1 MAKSVYEI
9 ITEKIIEKLEK
20 GVVPWRKPWTNSNAV
35 AFSHYCLLALERE
48 RGRRNERKKDF
59 CKTFLL

>member
-20 GVVPWRKPWTNSNAV
+20 GIVLYPFMGN
-35 AFSHYCLLALERE
+35 
-48 RGRRNERKKDF
+48 
-59 CKTFLL
+59 